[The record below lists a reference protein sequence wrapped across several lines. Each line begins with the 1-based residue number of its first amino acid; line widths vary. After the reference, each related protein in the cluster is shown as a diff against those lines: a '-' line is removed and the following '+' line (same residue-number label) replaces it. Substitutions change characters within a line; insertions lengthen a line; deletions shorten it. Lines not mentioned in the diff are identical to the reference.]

1 MIQLF
6 LFSISD
12 MQISVYGE
20 DEELEDAAANGG
32 GVESRLPPLSSLD
45 YATANIGQQQQQQQ
59 QQHRPHIVTN
69 GRRQSSNSNT
79 SSNNDLENGSDTN
92 GLVVGRNSSSSNI
105 NKWRDRQPTYPLP
118 PSSQFPLGVSALR
131 ARGIWSLK
139 TGFPTK
145 ISI

>member
-1 MIQLF
+1 MFILHF
-6 LFSISD
+6 R
-12 MQISVYGE
+12 QISVYGE

-32 GVESRLPPLSSLD
+32 GVESRLPTLSSLD
-45 YATANIGQQQQQQQ
+45 YATANIGQQHQQQQ

-131 ARGIWSLK
+131 ARGM
-139 TGFPTK
+139 
-145 ISI
+145 